1 MNLRERAR
9 IETPKTIL
17 AGADEVFGEEGYE
30 GATIAKIAERAGLSS
45 GAVTL
50 YFRKEDLPAAL
61 AQEMLGRMVAAAEAA
76 SADEEE
82 LPAAVEATVGAI
94 YSAAAEYRDALVTI
108 NRALELAETE
118 AVWRA
123 RTAPLTECIGRFVR
137 RFQEAGQVDPR
148 LDPAVTA
155 RVLADLIAHS
165 VRPVVCFEDAGI
177 AAEVVR
183 VAQSALEWPAVGPDA
198 PRRLT
203 PGTRFST

>member
-1 MNLRERAR
+1 M
-9 IETPKTIL
+9 
-17 AGADEVFGEEGYE
+17 
-30 GATIAKIAERAGLSS
+30 
-45 GAVTL
+45 TL

-61 AQEMLGRMVAAAEAA
+61 AQEMFERMVAAAEAA

-137 RFQEAGQVDPR
+137 RFQEAGQVDPG

-203 PGTRFST
+203 QGTRFST